1 MDSLPPSPLP
11 SVGAV
16 RVNARM
22 EYQEDV
28 IFMRTTEVMELLDCV
43 KAESGARMAEA
54 LTVIQTLTD
63 RV

>member
-1 MDSLPPSPLP
+1 
-11 SVGAV
+11 VGAV

-43 KAESGARMAEA
+43 KAESGARMADA